1 MAFTGLVGGLG
12 TDTSSPSRFL
22 QGQDPSNTRALAL
35 DVFGGE
41 VFTAFNLATVFMDK
55 VQSRTIREGRSARFP
70 KIWKAASGYHQA
82 GDELMGQTI
91 STGEVVI
98 TVDDILVAH
107 TGIYDLDDMLSHFDV
122 RGPFSRELGLA
133 LARAFD
139 KNCARSIIMAAR
151 NAGAGGPFPGGS
163 VIVDSLLT
171 NSGGSVSGVEWINQ
185 IRAARILMWG
195 KDVPE
200 DMPLYM
206 AVNATVFDAIKW
218 AKDSNGNYLVINR
231 FFNDPSNGGQV
242 AGHVETIQI
251 DNVTIYRSRN
261 LPTTDETSDT
271 TVYSKYQGNY
281 STTTGILWN
290 PMAAAVLK
298 LMDVNL
304 EYFRDVRRQE
314 DFLVAKML
322 VGHGTL
328 RPECAVEFKTA

>member
-22 QGQDPSNTRALAL
+22 QGQDPSNTRQLAL

-41 VFTAFNLATVFMDK
+41 VFTAFNLTTVFMDK

-70 KIWKAASGYHQA
+70 KIWKASSGYHQA
-82 GDELMGQTI
+82 GDELLGQTI

-139 KNCARSIIMAAR
+139 KNCARSIIQAAR
-151 NAGAGGPFPGGS
+151 NNGGGGPFPGGT
-163 VIVDSLLT
+163 VTIDSLLT
-171 NSGGSVSGVEWINQ
+171 NSGASISGVEWIQQ
-185 IRAARILMWG
+185 IRAANITFFN

-200 DMPLYM
+200 DMPRYL
-206 AVNATVFDAIKW
+206 AVNANVFDAIKY
-218 AKDSNGNYLVINR
+218 AKDSTGNYLLINR
-231 FFNDPSNGGQV
+231 FFNDPSNGGQI
-242 AGHVETIQI
+242 AGRPETLQI
-251 DNVTIYRSRN
+251 DNVTVVKTRN
-261 LPTTDETSDT
+261 MPTTDETSDT

-281 STTTGILWN
+281 STTTGIMWT

>member
-35 DVFGGE
+35 DIFGGE

-70 KIWKAASGYHQA
+70 KIWKASSGYHQA

-139 KNCARSIIMAAR
+139 KNCARSIIQAAR
-151 NAGAGGPFPGGS
+151 NAGAGGPFPGGT
-163 VIVDSLLT
+163 VITDALLT
-171 NSGGSVSGVEWINQ
+171 NSGSVSGVEWIKQ
-185 IRAARILMWG
+185 IRAANIDLWG

-200 DMPLYM
+200 DMPRHM
-206 AVNATVFDAIKW
+206 AVNATVFDAIKY
-218 AKDSNGNYLVINR
+218 AQDSNGNYLVVNR
-231 FFNDPSNGGQV
+231 FFNDPSNGGQI
-242 AGHVETIQI
+242 AGRPETLQI
-251 DNVTIYRSRN
+251 DNVTIVKSRN
-261 LPTTDETSDT
+261 MPTTDETSDT

-281 STTTGILWN
+281 STTTGILWT